1 MESEI
6 KTRGFAIDVSR
17 DKLTVAKAELV
28 ITQEKREV
36 EVNEVR
42 EFKYDNEGI
51 EELIKFLGEYKEGIM
66 ESTGP
71 YFFYLHEELTEKGY
85 KVTLIN
91 PLHLKEVF
99 GKKTDKLDAQRLAK
113 AFILGA
119 VKGSYI
125 PTGEIRELREL
136 TRYRESLMRKITQVK
151 NEIRKFLEMAGY
163 KIEPFDKRGI
173 ALLEKL
179 SRGEGLSKEER
190 DELKEKLGRSL
201 NDAEKLALKQLV
213 DLLKS
218 LEAMVK
224 EVEDMIIS
232 KIPQPVVELS
242 RELV

>member
-17 DKLTVAKAELV
+17 DKLTVVKAELV
-28 ITQEKREV
+28 TTQEKGGV

-51 EELIKFLGEYKEGIM
+51 EELVKFLGEYKEGIM

-71 YFFYLHEELTEKGY
+71 YFFYLHEILTEKGF
-85 KVTLIN
+85 KVTVIN
-91 PLHLKEVF
+91 PLDLKEVF

-136 TRYRESLMRKITQVK
+136 TRYRESLMREITQVK
-151 NEIRKFLEMAGY
+151 NEIRKFLEMGY
-163 KIEPFDKRGI
+163 KIEPFDKKGM

-179 SRGEGLSKEER
+179 SRGEGLSEE
-190 DELKEKLGRSL
+190 EKSKLKEKLGRSL

-213 DLLKS
+213 ELLKS

-224 EVEDMIIS
+224 EVEDMIVS
-232 KIPQPVVELS
+232 KIPQPVIELS